1 MVYAVIDPRD
11 GHEIEYFFTREAA
24 NDYARWL
31 ERSACHPYFE
41 INLIV
46 RMVKA

>member
-11 GHEIEYFFTREAA
+11 GHEIEYFSTREAA

-31 ERSACHPYFE
+31 ERSNCHPYFE
-41 INLIV
+41 IKLTV
-46 RMVKA
+46 RAINA